1 MRDEVADHVAIAS
14 AVLAEAV
21 DDGDNRA
28 RAGLRLLALIVQAL
42 RAGAAEPTFL
52 VRHAAY
58 SLTPLR
64 VAVAHRRGDAKV
76 ADA

>member
-1 MRDEVADHVAIAS
+1 MIECVDGIATRDEVADHVAIAA

-28 RAGLRLLALIVQAL
+28 TGIRLPALIVQAL

-52 VRHAAY
+52 VRHAA
-58 SLTPLR
+58 
-64 VAVAHRRGDAKV
+64 
-76 ADA
+76 

>member
-1 MRDEVADHVAIAS
+1 VTSLTRRAPVAAMIECVDGIATRDEVADHVAIAA

-28 RAGLRLLALIVQAL
+28 RAGIRLPALIVQAL

-52 VRHAAY
+52 VRHAA
-58 SLTPLR
+58 
-64 VAVAHRRGDAKV
+64 
-76 ADA
+76 